1 MLLLI
6 VLTVLQIFKQKDDG
20 TRAKMKK
27 QVIAMEAT
35 GHRNILKTFDSF
47 DAEPDGTFYVVSRVD
62 ARKPLQL
69 LLFTYMQVMELV
81 DGGELFDHCVN
92 VNGNGSMPEK
102 GLQLAARQLL
112 RGLAHA
118 HLRSL
123 VHLDLK
129 MENILLNKPVTRD
142 DWKDA
147 HDTPDAAIQLK
158 IMDYGFC
165 EFNIGA
171 GDNVKWMG
179 DYAPGTEGYRF
190 CSPQPLRIC

>member
-1 MLLLI
+1 
-6 VLTVLQIFKQKDDG
+6 
-20 TRAKMKK
+20 
-27 QVIAMEAT
+27 
-35 GHRNILKTFDSF
+35 
-47 DAEPDGTFYVVSRVD
+47 
-62 ARKPLQL
+62 
-69 LLFTYMQVMELV
+69 MELAS
-81 DGGELFDHCVN
+81 GGELFDHCVN

-129 MENILLNKPVTRD
+129 MENILLNKPVTRN

-179 DYAPGTEGYRF
+179 SVAPGTEGYRF
-190 CSPQPLRIC
+190 AIATPPPPCASAECVRLTVPVGPQRSFGS